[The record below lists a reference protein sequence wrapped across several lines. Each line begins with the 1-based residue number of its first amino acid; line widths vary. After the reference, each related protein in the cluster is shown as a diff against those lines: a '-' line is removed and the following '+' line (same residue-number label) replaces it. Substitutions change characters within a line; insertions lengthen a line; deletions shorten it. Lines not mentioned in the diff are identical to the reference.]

1 MQQQFFQ
8 NLKQQ
13 LAQIN
18 LMRRSPSPVPG
29 KPSQPPI
36 HKNSQIGKSSNFPA
50 GQQKLANLPQ
60 TTAIKSAGSA
70 DVPNS
75 ENTLDVFDSFGD
87 YEAAQYRFSVVKPV
101 LYRLLESKGSS
112 QPVFK
117 PEQLPE
123 GLENDIIAAIQKK
136 IDTMNDHSDALS
148 RTQNELLEEHKLRRT
163 SFWEIFNL
171 IAETNTEGQLIEIE
185 KRFRTEMD
193 TSMDVDSTGVK
204 PVYLSL

>member
-1 MQQQFFQ
+1 
-8 NLKQQ
+8 
-13 LAQIN
+13 
-18 LMRRSPSPVPG
+18 
-29 KPSQPPI
+29 
-36 HKNSQIGKSSNFPA
+36 
-50 GQQKLANLPQ
+50 
-60 TTAIKSAGSA
+60 
-70 DVPNS
+70 
-75 ENTLDVFDSFGD
+75 
-87 YEAAQYRFSVVKPV
+87 
-101 LYRLLESKGSS
+101 
-112 QPVFK
+112 
-117 PEQLPE
+117 
-123 GLENDIIAAIQKK
+123 LENDIIAAIQKK